1 MDNKF
6 DITFPFEHN
15 LINDL
20 NTYIKLIEL
29 YHLLDSEHQKSILL
43 DFAQVNFLS
52 ANLLAVLG
60 CCVENTIVQ
69 RGHRVAINKIHPKIK
84 DVMRRNGFNKYFA
97 WDDLED
103 IYHSTMDYASF
114 KATTN
119 NLVFFERYLLL
130 NIFSRKELPIM
141 DSSYKNCIIDNFLE
155 MFNNVIDHAESPYVY
170 VCGQYFPKS
179 SNLSFS
185 IVDQGKTIKRNVME
199 YLSENADSPPDN
211 TLKWAILPGNSTKM
225 EYAPGGLGFSTLLEF
240 LKQNRGSFILISD
253 NEVYEIQSG
262 KERFKK
268 LSLAFPGTI
277 VTITIN
283 LKDEHFYL
291 LNNDNLITF

>member
-1 MDNKF
+1 
-6 DITFPFEHN
+6 
-15 LINDL
+15 
-20 NTYIKLIEL
+20 
-29 YHLLDSEHQKSILL
+29 
-43 DFAQVNFLS
+43 
-52 ANLLAVLG
+52 
-60 CCVENTIVQ
+60 
-69 RGHRVAINKIHPKIK
+69 
-84 DVMRRNGFNKYFA
+84 
-97 WDDLED
+97 
-103 IYHSTMDYASF
+103 
-114 KATTN
+114 
-119 NLVFFERYLLL
+119 
-130 NIFSRKELPIM
+130 
-141 DSSYKNCIIDNFLE
+141 
-155 MFNNVIDHAESPYVY
+155 
-170 VCGQYFPKS
+170 
-179 SNLSFS
+179 
-185 IVDQGKTIKRNVME
+185 ME